1 MTENDRRAF
10 YDILDA
16 VNDLTIM
23 PNGKDLE
30 RMKKILFANLL
41 DYPLNVIASALN
53 AHCRAEKFFP
63 MLADIIKQI
72 EGTPEERAALAWSLV
87 MKAKRKYR
95 LRKAIKFPSP
105 AIHFAIEKMGGWEK
119 VYWSVDDSNENFKA
133 AEFQRFFKI
142 GEKISSWNGENGK
155 VKVCSYFPSEEEI
168 YALRK
173 GKKIKRE
180 IFDVENDKI
189 INVNE
194 NLKQLYPQKN
204 N

>member
-119 VYWSVDDSNENFKA
+119 VYWSVDDNNENFKA

-194 NLKQLYPQKN
+194 NLKQLYP
-204 N
+204 